1 MKTPLLHVENLIID
15 FDTHHGPVRAVDGVS
30 FTLAEGE
37 TLGVVG
43 ESGCGK
49 SVTSLALMGLVPSP
63 PGRIVAGSVRFD
75 GFECIGAPEKTL
87 RTMRGKAMS
96 MIFQEPMTALNPV
109 FTVGRQ
115 LVDVLRRH
123 ERLDRVQARK
133 RGVEM
138 LERVGIPRAAER
150 MAEYPHE
157 LSGGLRQRI
166 MIAMALACRPRL
178 LIADEPTTALDVT
191 IAGAGAGRDPRTD
204 RGAGHGGDPGH
215 PRSRRDRR
223 GLRPRRGDV
232 LRADRR
238 AGAGRRGVPPAA
250 ASLHRGPG
258 RGRAA
263 HPRCARRPDCRRFP
277 ARCRSPGAGRRAV
290 ASRRAAPT
298 PTTPAGPSSRR
309 CVGSARPMSPAC
321 TRPETAPATRHEHA
335 AARGAEPGQALPAA
349 RRLAMV
355 AGALAAC
362 GRRGLVR
369 ATGRGNARRW
379 SASPAAANRRWDVRC
394 CGWSNRPP
402 ARSGSTEPR

>member
-1 MKTPLLHVENLIID
+1 MSTPLLHVENLTID

-37 TLGVVG
+37 TLGLVG

-49 SVTSLALMGLVPSP
+49 SVTSLALLGLIPVP

-109 FTVGRQ
+109 FTVGHQ

-191 IAGAGAGRDPRTD
+191 TQAQVLAEIRELTEALGTAVILVTHDLGVIAEVCDRVAVMYCGQIVEQAPVDAVFRQPRHRYTEGLVAAVPRIRELPVD
-204 RGAGHGGDPGH
+204 RLPTIPGT
-215 PRSRRDRR
+215 
-223 GLRPRRGDV
+223 
-232 LRADRR
+232 
-238 AGAGRRGVPPAA
+238 VPE
-250 ASLHRGPG
+250 PG
-258 RGRAA
+258 RWPSGCRFA
-263 HPRCARRPDCRRFP
+263 PRCAHADDACRAEQPALRRTGEADVACLHP
-277 ARCRSPGAGRRAV
+277 AGDGAGD
-290 ASRRAAPT
+290 
-298 PTTPAGPSSRR
+298 
-309 CVGSARPMSPAC
+309 
-321 TRPETAPATRHEHA
+321 TA
-335 AARGAEPGQALPAA
+335 
-349 RRLAMV
+349 
-355 AGALAAC
+355 
-362 GRRGLVR
+362 
-369 ATGRGNARRW
+369 
-379 SASPAAANRRWDVRC
+379 
-394 CGWSNRPP
+394 
-402 ARSGSTEPR
+402 